1 LPLGVDAI
9 SASVQDRDG
18 AAKLIKKTRRLFPFV
33 RHVFADGGYSETASP
48 EDLAAQR
55 VTLVSTERGNG
66 KWMNIGKWKH
76 FGGGSVLAQKIEIIP
91 AIRENGSHYGHADW
105 RTCHSIGRM
114 RAICAGM
121 AMTRRGERST
131 RPKLALGLKTRLLQR
146 AVNPDIFGAAI
157 KEC

>member
-1 LPLGVDAI
+1 VPRSLSKRP
-9 SASVQDRDG
+9 
-18 AAKLIKKTRRLFPFV
+18 T
-33 RHVFADGGYSETASP
+33 DGGYSGDRLAT
-48 EDLAAQR
+48 DLAAQR

-76 FGGGSVLAQKIEIIP
+76 FGGGSVLANAAQKIEIIP
-91 AIRENGSHYGHADW
+91 AIRENGSRYGHADW

-121 AMTRRGERST
+121 AMTRRAERST